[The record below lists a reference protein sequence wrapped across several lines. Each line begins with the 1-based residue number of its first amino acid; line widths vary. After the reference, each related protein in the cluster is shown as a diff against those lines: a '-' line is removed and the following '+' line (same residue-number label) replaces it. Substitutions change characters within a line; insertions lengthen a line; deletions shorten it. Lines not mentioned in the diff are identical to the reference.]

1 MFTMSDD
8 PERVKRNVMSSVWK
22 ENKIIYSNI
31 PDKNSKLVLWN
42 KQKTCQNTIVKSK
55 ERDDL

>member
-1 MFTMSDD
+1 MSDD